1 MVIRVVLVED
11 HPIVRLGLHMLL
23 DKEEDIEIVGEAESG
38 REALLIVRAQ
48 KPDVVLVDIG
58 LPDISGIEVTREI
71 KRMNQEVTIIVL
83 TIYDDKEYLSKMLA
97 VGATGFVSKRIAP
110 EVLPTAI
117 RQAAQGETYIGVP
130 A

>member
-48 KPDVVLVDIG
+48 KPDVVLMDIG

-71 KRMNQEVTIIVL
+71 KRMNQEVAIIIL
-83 TIYDDKEYLSKMLA
+83 TIYDDKEYLSKMLT